1 MTGVPLESVVTIVGG
16 GTPSKGRAEY
26 YVNGTIPWVTPKDMK
41 SWEIT
46 DAIDRITQAALEES
60 ATRLVPQDSVLLVV
74 RSGVLKHSLPIAI
87 NRVPVALNQDM
98 KALIC
103 DSTVLP
109 EYLAR
114 FLQWSAARILSQVRA
129 TTADNLPVDGLRKLR
144 LSLPPLPEQRR
155 IATLL
160 DEADA
165 IRRKRQQAIHL
176 ANDFLPSLFVN
187 VFGDP
192 VANPRGWPTTP
203 LGDVLESI
211 EAGWSAVG
219 DDRPRKPDELAVLKI
234 SAVTSGFFRPEEAK
248 VVDTPI
254 ESRVLI
260 TPRRGDVLFSRA
272 NTRELVAATCLVDRD
287 YPSLFLPDKLWR
299 ITPKR
304 DRFTGEYLRFVLA
317 NERFRG
323 EICRRATGTSGS
335 MLNVS
340 QDKVIRLRAPVP
352 PLELQA
358 GFAAAVWR
366 WFSLRE
372 NLAHTEAAAEMQFEA
387 LAQFAFR

>member
-1 MTGVPLESVVTIVGG
+1 
-16 GTPSKGRAEY
+16 
-26 YVNGTIPWVTPKDMK
+26 
-41 SWEIT
+41 
-46 DAIDRITQAALEES
+46 
-60 ATRLVPQDSVLLVV
+60 
-74 RSGVLKHSLPIAI
+74 
-87 NRVPVALNQDM
+87 
-98 KALIC
+98 
-103 DSTVLP
+103 
-109 EYLAR
+109 
-114 FLQWSAARILSQVRA
+114 
-129 TTADNLPVDGLRKLR
+129 
-144 LSLPPLPEQRR
+144 
-155 IATLL
+155 
-160 DEADA
+160 
-165 IRRKRQQAIHL
+165 
-176 ANDFLPSLFVN
+176 LPSLFVN

-219 DDRPRKPDELAVLKI
+219 DDRPRKRDELAVLKI

-317 NERFRG
+317 SQRFRG

-340 QDKVIRLRAPVP
+340 QDKVLSLRAPVP

-358 GFAAAVWR
+358 RFGAAVWR
-366 WFSLRE
+366 AFSLRQ
-372 NLAHTEAAAEMQFEA
+372 NLVHTEAVAGIQALA
-387 LAQFAFR
+387 LAQSLFGQSATASVRLDLLRPVGQVGSQPEAVHVEDLDHGERAKT

>member
-1 MTGVPLESVVTIVGG
+1 MMPARRVRLAEAIRVAEGLVDPTIDPYRSMPHIGG
-16 GTPSKGRAEY
+16 E
-26 YVNGTIPWVTPKDMK
+26 NI
-41 SWEIT
+41 
-46 DAIDRITQAALEES
+46 ES
-60 ATRLVPQDSVLLVV
+60 ATGRLIGVASAEALGLKSGKYPFWPGDVLYSKI
-74 RSGVLKHSLPIAI
+74 RP
-87 NRVPVALNQDM
+87 ALN
-98 KALIC
+98 KVAAVTFEGIC
-103 DSTVLP
+103 SADVYPLRCHEDVVAP
-109 EYLAR
+109 EYLVYLLR
-114 FLQWSAARILSQVRA
+114 SRGFLAY
-129 TTADNLPVDGLRKLR
+129 ADKHSTRTNIPKVNREALLGYEVD
-144 LSLPPLPEQRR
+144 LPPLPEQRR
-155 IATLL
+155 IAALL
-160 DEADA
+160 DKADA

-340 QDKVIRLRAPVP
+340 QDKVISLRAPVP

-372 NLAHTEAAAEMQFEA
+372 NLAHTEAAAEMQLEA